1 MSGSFHVVLLTMLS
15 IASVG
20 GIAYCVVAI
29 VVIRRFARDRSNKTV
44 VGSFP
49 PISLLKPVNGAIPGL
64 ETNLRSFFLQD
75 YPDFEILFAV
85 RTERDSAV
93 ATIEQLMKQYPTISC
108 RLTVTG
114 NPAYANAKVY
124 SLEHLFQLANHELL
138 VITDDDVS
146 VMPDYLK
153 ALAWEFESN
162 QADAVTNLYRGVA
175 VSDFWSKLEALGMST
190 EFMAGVVV
198 AERLEGMRFALG
210 PSMAI
215 RASCLQDIG
224 GFGALAD
231 YLADDFVLGKKVFE
245 TGHQLVLSAHV
256 INHHVHSAG
265 FLNSFIHRLRWN
277 RSSRVSR
284 PMGYVGQ
291 GFTYTLPWAVMLL
304 LTAPSAWSF
313 GALACSLALR
323 AWLAWELGARLLNDK
338 AVLRSLWLIPLQDCL
353 SFASWLGGFWGKE
366 IVWRNERYELFEDG
380 RMAPLSPR
388 TSGTARN

>member
-1 MSGSFHVVLLTMLS
+1 MSGSFYIILLSMLS
-15 IASVG
+15 IASAG
-20 GIAYCVVAI
+20 GIAYCVMAI
-29 VVIRRFARDRSNKTV
+29 ALIRRFARDRSAKTEAN
-44 VGSFP
+44 SFP
-49 PISLLKPVNGAIPGL
+49 HISLLKPISGATPGL
-64 ETNLRSFFLQD
+64 ENNLESFFLQD
-75 YPDFEILFAV
+75 YPEFEILFAV
-85 RTERDSAV
+85 RTEGDPAV
-93 ATIEQLMKQYPTISC
+93 ATIEQLMKQHPTIPC
-108 RLTVTG
+108 RLAVTG

-124 SLEHLFQLANHELL
+124 SLEHLFQLAIHELL

-146 VMPDYLK
+146 VTPDYLK

-162 QADAVTNLYRGVA
+162 HADAVTNLYRGVA

-215 RASCLQDIG
+215 RASCLQNIG
-224 GFGALAD
+224 GFGAIAD

-245 TGHQLVLSAHV
+245 TGHRLVLSAQV

-277 RSSRVSR
+277 RSSRFSR
-284 PMGYVGQ
+284 PMGYFGQ
-291 GFTYTLPWAVMLL
+291 GFTHTLPWAVVLL
-304 LTAPSAWSF
+304 LAVPSAWSF
-313 GALACSLALR
+313 GALAGSLVLR
-323 AWLAWELGARLLNDK
+323 AWLACELGARLLNDK

-388 TSGTARN
+388 TSETARN